1 MTSLASMSKIEPDI
15 DALFFDA
22 SDSFEVDSDL
32 DAVHDLSLQFCRGR
46 AVIL

>member
-1 MTSLASMSKIEPDI
+1 MTDLAGEPLVPEP

-32 DAVHDLSLQFCRGR
+32 DAVHDLSAVESLQLQR
-46 AVIL
+46 